1 MLLHGNSLELRV
13 PLPSG
18 ENQRHHLP
26 HQKHVCNFIHP
37 KQLSPFRERLEL
49 PFPDEEI
56 LSGYEEDGSFIRDGF
71 TTCVKADF
79 NIILERHAV
88 DVRKALAE
96 FRGASVRR
104 HDTSA
109 QEYHFDS
116 NVGGCAVLFNKDTF
130 LPDGRRFRL
139 GFTGRA
145 ITCLFFVDNSQR
157 PKTFTVMSLHISN
170 IYAKKRG
177 IGKKLILTIRAVMLG
192 EQVDLVAGDFNGAAW
207 RCDNR
212 NNISTIEEAFADCAL
227 PMPPCP
233 TPLW

>member
-1 MLLHGNSLELRV
+1 M
-13 PLPSG
+13 
-18 ENQRHHLP
+18 
-26 HQKHVCNFIHP
+26 CNFIHP
-37 KQLSPFRERLEL
+37 KQLSLFRERLEL

-56 LSGYEEDGSFIRDGF
+56 LSCYEEDGSFIRDGF

-96 FRGASVRR
+96 FREVSVRR

-116 NVGGCAVLFNKDTF
+116 SVPNRSSVRKRLSIYHWNPGPLRGKEGAIGKQIAGKWDIITLQETIEYVDQELLTNRFHVTHNGGCAVLFNKDTF

-145 ITCLFFVDNSQR
+145 ITCLFFVDNL
-157 PKTFTVMSLHISN
+157 PAAKN
-170 IYAKKRG
+170 IHSY
-177 IGKKLILTIRAVMLG
+177 V
-192 EQVDLVAGDFNGAAW
+192 VA
-207 RCDNR
+207 RQ
-212 NNISTIEEAFADCAL
+212 
-227 PMPPCP
+227 
-233 TPLW
+233 